1 MLGFQYVV
9 AKSRELSSALD
20 RELSAAGGRSAPF
33 SSVSSTPS
41 VENASS
47 TSKSEAPEA
56 PQSTVP
62 ARNEG
67 STFLRV
73 QQEQQAHMVA
83 NHQRLLS
90 SGQALSAALGRA
102 RATLQAQ
109 AASEQFLTQNF
120 HLVARVR
127 QQLAGVRALVLKVA
141 EDAEDVENLLVQR
154 CEETAARQ
162 NAAFAAQQQQELEA
176 FEATIAQESEGRKR
190 ELLERR
196 RQKLASAFMNDL
208 RTYQT
213 LIGHHG
219 DAAAAEASA
228 VSNAKAQESLDSIDL
243 VVVADP
249 DQLAAFYESG
259 SEQDEDKE
267 KTPKFSSPT
276 APTELLDEEEEK
288 DDADDDGDEGTEET
302 VAQTAGIAEVPAS
315 EEGDDETEEIKGVG
329 AMEGDK
335 AGESEE
341 EKMTEEEKKSA

>member
-41 VENASS
+41 VESASS
-47 TSKSEAPEA
+47 ASKSAAPEA
-56 PQSTVP
+56 SQTTVP

-73 QQEQQAHMVA
+73 QQEQQAQMVA
-83 NHQRLLS
+83 NHQQLLH

-190 ELLERR
+190 ELLEMR

-213 LIGHHG
+213 LVGHHG

-228 VSNAKAQESLDSIDL
+228 VSTAKAQESLDSIEL

-259 SEQDEDKE
+259 SEQDEEEE

-276 APTELLDEEEEK
+276 APTELLEEEEEK
-288 DDADDDGDEGTEET
+288 DDDGNEGTEEEI
-302 VAQTAGIAEVPAS
+302 AQTAGIAEAPAS
-315 EEGDDETEEIKGVG
+315 DIGEQGTEGVKEVD
-329 AMEGDK
+329 AMGDNK

-341 EKMTEEEKKSA
+341 DKVTEEEKKTA